1 MTDAA
6 RGEVPFSPTE
16 PFRFC
21 PADGTRLGAPR
32 PSGGVTCPLCGRS
45 WYRNS
50 MPAVGAVIVEDA
62 KALVTIRA
70 REPEKGRLDLP
81 GGFLEVG
88 EHPADGLVREIKE
101 ELGVEA
107 EVVGDSVLQATHTY
121 GEDGDGVLAIG
132 FRVRILGGEIDPADD
147 VGGVRWVSL
156 KEIDELDFA
165 WAHDGAVVRAAVQ
178 REDAR

>member
-1 MTDAA
+1 MTHGS
-6 RGEVPFSPTE
+6 RKRISFSPTE

-21 PADGTRLGAPR
+21 PADGTKLSEPR
-32 PSGGVTCPLCGRS
+32 PSGGVTCPLCDRS
-45 WYRNS
+45 WYRGS
-50 MPAVGAVIVEDA
+50 APAVGAVIVEDG

-88 EHPADGLVREIKE
+88 EHPADGLVREVKE

-121 GEDGDGVLAIG
+121 GEGGDWVLAIG
-132 FRVRILGGEIDPADD
+132 FRVKILGGEIRPADD
-147 VGGVRWVSL
+147 VAGVRWVSVG
-156 KEIDELDFA
+156 EIDDLDFA
-165 WAHDGAVVRAAVQ
+165 WAHDRALVRAALE
-178 REDAR
+178 RENS

>member
-6 RGEVPFSPTE
+6 GHEVPFSPTE

-21 PADGTRLGAPR
+21 PADGTKLNEPR
-32 PSGGVTCPLCGRS
+32 ESGGVTCPVCGRS
-45 WYRNS
+45 WYRSS
-50 MPAVGAVIVEDA
+50 MPAVGAVIVEGGR
-62 KALVTIRA
+62 ALVTIRA

-121 GEDGDGVLAIG
+121 GENGDWVLAMG
-132 FRVRILGGEIDPADD
+132 FRVRLLGDEISPADD
-147 VGGVRWVSL
+147 VAEVRWVSL
-156 KEIDELDFA
+156 EELDGLDFA
-165 WAHDGAVVRAAVQ
+165 WAHDRALVRAALE
-178 REDAR
+178 REDA

>member
-1 MTDAA
+1 MTEAA
-6 RGEVPFSPTE
+6 RRGVPFSPTE

-21 PADGTRLGAPR
+21 PADGSGLGEPR

-50 MPAVGAVIVEDA
+50 MPAVGAAIVEGG

-70 REPEKGRLDLP
+70 REPEKGRMDLP

-88 EHPADGLVREIKE
+88 EHPADGLVREVKE

-121 GEDGDGVLAIG
+121 GEGGDWVLAIG
-132 FRVRILGGEIDPADD
+132 FRVRITGGEIQPADD
-147 VGGVRWVSL
+147 VAGVRWVSL
-156 KEIDELDFA
+156 GEIDDLDFA
-165 WAHDGAVVRAAVQ
+165 WAHDRELVRAALE
-178 REDAR
+178 RENA

>member
-6 RGEVPFSPTE
+6 RKDVPFSPTE

-21 PADGTRLGAPR
+21 PADGTALNEPR

-45 WYRNS
+45 WYRSS
-50 MPAVGAVIVEDA
+50 MPAVGAAIVEDG

-88 EHPADGLVREIKE
+88 EHPADGLVREVKE

-121 GEDGDGVLAIG
+121 RVDGDCVLTIC
-132 FRVRILGGEIDPADD
+132 FRLRITGGEITPDDD
-147 VGGVRWVSL
+147 VAGVRWVSL
-156 KEIDELDFA
+156 QELDDLDFA
-165 WAHDGAVVRAAVQ
+165 WAHDRALVRAAL
-178 REDAR
+178 EKG

>member
-6 RGEVPFSPTE
+6 WGEVTFSPTE

-21 PADGTRLGAPR
+21 PADGTKLSDPR

-50 MPAVGAVIVEDA
+50 MPAVGAAVVKDG

-88 EHPADGLVREIKE
+88 EHPADGLVREVKE

-121 GEDGDGVLAIG
+121 GKGGDWVLAIG
-132 FRVRILGGEIDPADD
+132 FRVRITGGEIQAADD
-147 VGGVRWVSL
+147 VAGVRWVTL
-156 KEIDELDFA
+156 GEIDDLDFA
-165 WAHDGAVVRAAVQ
+165 WAHDRELVRAALE
-178 REDAR
+178 RENA